1 MQQSIRNQ
9 AKLQRGMTFWST
21 LVVIAALVLLGTVGL
36 KVLPAYLEFNAV
48 RTAVKKIGRD
58 STGDLTKKAVA
69 EEFDKQASV
78 DNIDSIKG
86 MDLQVNGNTVTAEY
100 QKVVPLFANMSILLD
115 FNVSSSS
122 SK

>member
-1 MQQSIRNQ
+1 M
-9 AKLQRGMTFWST
+9 
-21 LVVIAALVLLGTVGL
+21 
-36 KVLPAYLEFNAV
+36 